1 MMMYRFEP
9 LLKQTLWGG
18 DKIIPFKHLNVS
30 LDHVGESWEL
40 SGVSGS
46 ETIVADGPDKGKSLN
61 QLVREQK
68 DRLLGK
74 ENYDRFGD
82 EFPLLVKFIDAQK
95 DLSIQVHPN
104 DEVAHRHGKPRGKTE
119 MWYCLGDKETGR
131 QGDRETSGQ
140 GDKKPFIYNGLKQ
153 KITPEQYT
161 QMVEDGT
168 ITDALARYDI
178 HEGDVFFIPAGRIHA
193 IGAGSF
199 VTEIQQTSDVTYRI
213 YDYKR
218 KDKNGN
224 YRELHTKEAAESI
237 DYMVLPNY
245 RAGYEPKQN
254 EGVELVQCPFFT
266 TSVYDLTE
274 PMTLD
279 YSELDSFVILIAVKG
294 EGKIV
299 CDGEEQ
305 SFCMGDTLLL
315 PATTQEVKVEGTV
328 KFLETYV

>member
-1 MMMYRFEP
+1 MYRFEP

-18 DKIIPFKHLNVS
+18 DKIIPFKHLNAS
-30 LDHVGESWEL
+30 LSNVGESWEI
-40 SGVSGS
+40 SGVTGS
-46 ETIVADGPDKGKSLN
+46 ETIVADGPDTDKGKSLN
-61 QLVREQK
+61 QLLSEQK
-68 DRLLGK
+68 ELLVGK
-74 ENYDRFGD
+74 ENYEHFGD

-104 DEVAHRHGKPRGKTE
+104 DEVARRHGKPHGKTE
-119 MWYCLGDKETGR
+119 MWYCLGGPSTGSETVAVAEHG
-131 QGDRETSGQ
+131 EAPS
-140 GDKKPFIYNGLKQ
+140 PFIYNGLKQ
-153 KITPEQYT
+153 KITPEQYE

-237 DYMVLPNY
+237 DFMVLPNY
-245 RAGYEPKQN
+245 RAGYEPKKN
-254 EGVELVQCPFFT
+254 EGVVLVECPFFT

-274 PMTLD
+274 TMILD
-279 YSELDSFVILIAVKG
+279 YSELDSFVILIAVNG
-294 EGKIV
+294 EGKLI
-299 CDGEEQ
+299 CEGEEQ
-305 SFCMGDTLLL
+305 SFRMGDTILL
-315 PATTQEVKVEGTV
+315 PATTKEVRVEGTV